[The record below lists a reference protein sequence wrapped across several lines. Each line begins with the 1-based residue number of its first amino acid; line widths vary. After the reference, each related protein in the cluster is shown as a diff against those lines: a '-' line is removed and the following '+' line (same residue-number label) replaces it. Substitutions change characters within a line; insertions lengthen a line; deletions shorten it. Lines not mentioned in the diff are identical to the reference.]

1 MPRQPQSHSRGR
13 ADGRADRHD
22 TGIVVPIRS
31 FRFGKG
37 RLASALDDDA
47 RIALAQRMADTV
59 IAAAAPRPTV
69 IVSSAPE
76 VAQWCDANGLA
87 RLDDPGSLDGAAD
100 AGRRWTL
107 ERGLD
112 RVVVVHGDLP
122 FATTLDD
129 VAGDGAAAIAVL
141 VPDHRGD
148 GTPVCALPVGAPFA
162 FAYGAGSFARHCAE
176 AARVGL
182 ELRIVRDEALGFDV
196 DLPEDLARLES
207 PCP

>member
-1 MPRQPQSHSRGR
+1 MRARTGSR
-13 ADGRADRHD
+13 
-22 TGIVVPIRS
+22 
-31 FRFGKG
+31 
-37 RLASALDDDA
+37 AST
-47 RIALAQRMADTV
+47 IP
-59 IAAAAPRPTV
+59 APSTR
-69 IVSSAPE
+69 
-76 VAQWCDANGLA
+76 
-87 RLDDPGSLDGAAD
+87 AAD
-100 AGRRWTL
+100 AGRAWT
-107 ERGLD
+107 RDQGLD

-129 VAGDGAAAIAVL
+129 VAGDGAAPIAVL

-148 GTPVCALPVGAPFA
+148 GTPVLCAARSTAPFA

-182 ELRIVRDEALGFDV
+182 ELRIVRDDALGFDV